1 VETWPFK
8 WAVCIPSSCSAADL
22 KDFLTAAFHFDIN
35 VDPLE
40 CHIHESRPFLPL
52 DWLAM

>member
-1 VETWPFK
+1 MKFWPFK
-8 WAVCIPSSCSAADL
+8 WAICIPSSCSAADL
-22 KDFLTAAFHFDIN
+22 EDFLTAALDFNIN

-40 CHIHESRPFLPL
+40 CHIQGSRPFLPT